1 VIAEGAINT
10 AILRLYTALKN
21 EDGQTFVEYSLIV
34 VLIAVVLV
42 GVLVTLEGRLGAAL
56 GYIGARL

>member
-21 EDGQTFVEYSLIV
+21 EDGQTFVEYSLIA

-42 GVLVTLEGRLGAAL
+42 GVLVTLEGQLGAAL